1 MHYTDHIAQ
10 DDVEQLL
17 AETTGPCVSI
27 YLPTTPIT
35 PHTDQDQ
42 IRLKNLRA
50 EAFERLLARGI
61 RRPDAEAI
69 LLPVDEALEDP
80 GFWPYLSDGLAI
92 FCAPAMHAL
101 FRVPLSPR
109 PTLEVG
115 ERFLLKPLLP
125 LLTEDGIFYVLALSE
140 NEARLFEGTRH
151 HVAQIQLEDLPA
163 SMAAALAMRG
173 RDPDQPP
180 RRRWHVGDEGQKI
193 LYRKYFLQIDR
204 ALRPLYGGFSDPLVL
219 AGVDHLLPI
228 FREASSYPHLV
239 ATGISGNPERL
250 SAKEL
255 HAEAWPIMEPILAGP
270 RRAAL
275 ARYGALRGTG
285 RTSNDVETI
294 LSAALEGRVESLFLN
309 LAISA
314 YGAFDETTRSAVV
327 RETPEPGDVDLSAWA
342 ARWAYRTGADIFAGE
357 PPEVPHDSPIA
368 AVFRYA

>member
-1 MHYTDHIAQ
+1 MHYTDHIAE

-17 AETTGPCVSI
+17 TETTGPCVSI

-61 RRPDAEAI
+61 RRPNAEAI
-69 LLPVDEALEDP
+69 LLPVDEVLEDP

-92 FCAPAMHAL
+92 FCSAATHAL
-101 FRVPLSPR
+101 FRLPLSPR
-109 PTLEVG
+109 PTLDVG

-125 LLTEDGIFYVLALSE
+125 LLTEDGIFYVLAISE
-140 NEARLFEGTRH
+140 NEARLFEGTRY
-151 HVAQIQLEDLPA
+151 HVAQIQLKDLPA
-163 SMAAALAMRG
+163 NMAAALEMRG
-173 RDPDQPP
+173 RDPDEPP
-180 RRRWHVGDEGQKI
+180 KRRWHVGEEGQKI
-193 LYRKYFLQIDR
+193 LYRKYFLAIDR
-204 ALRPLYGGFSDPLVL
+204 GLRPLYGKFSDPLVL

-239 ATGISGNPERL
+239 AQGISGNPEHL
-250 SAKEL
+250 SAQEL
-255 HAEAWPIMEPILAGP
+255 HAAAWPIAEPILAGP

-275 ARYGALRGTG
+275 ARYDALRGTG
-285 RTSNDVETI
+285 RTSDDLETI
-294 LSAALEGRVESLFLN
+294 LSAALDGRVESLFLN
-309 LAISA
+309 LAIA
-314 YGAFDETTRSAVV
+314 TYGAFDQTTRSAVV
-327 RETPEPGDVDLSAWA
+327 RDAPEPGDVDLSAWA

-357 PPEVPHDSPIA
+357 PPDIPDGSSVA